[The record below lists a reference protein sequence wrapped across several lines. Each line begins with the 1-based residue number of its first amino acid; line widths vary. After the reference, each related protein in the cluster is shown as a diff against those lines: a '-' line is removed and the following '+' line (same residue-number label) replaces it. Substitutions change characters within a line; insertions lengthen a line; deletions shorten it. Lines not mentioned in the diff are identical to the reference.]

1 MFQFYFCDNSIL
13 YNVYYNLK
21 TIIYIHIY
29 HFHLNN
35 GQNLRAN
42 IHQRCKR

>member
-1 MFQFYFCDNSIL
+1 MFQFYFMRNIML
-13 YNVYYNLK
+13 YNDYYNLK

-35 GQNLRAN
+35 GQSLRAN
-42 IHQRCKR
+42 IYQGYK